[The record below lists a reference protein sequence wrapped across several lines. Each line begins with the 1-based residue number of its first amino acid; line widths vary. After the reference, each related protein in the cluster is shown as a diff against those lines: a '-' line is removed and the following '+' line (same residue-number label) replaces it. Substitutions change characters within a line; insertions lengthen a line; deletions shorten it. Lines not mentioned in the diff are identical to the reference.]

1 MYLSQDELKE
11 EGEKGCGKILLD
23 YLTATWSHHNP
34 LLCFSFW
41 GKKNSKSLFSSVLAY
56 KP

>member
-11 EGEKGCGKILLD
+11 EGEKGCSEILRF

-41 GKKNSKSLFSSVLAY
+41 GKKKIQNPYLAVY
-56 KP
+56 